1 MSGMWFNPKVLADTL
16 SETVG
21 YKAGLALSIAQ
32 MCDHLSDTEYP
43 DLILA
48 SEKQVVRVRPEKYEG
63 LFYKLLY
70 SVGYTDE
77 EYDGDIL
84 GVRLFHKYKNKYKKE
99 YEGVL
104 KLFVEIWPQLLE
116 ETTKKGEKSIDPSPL
131 LRACFE
137 TYGKIGLKIA
147 IEKLETINRG
157 LHLSP
162 HSSLRY
168 RAWKNTETLDS
179 LFSGGSTKP
188 EQGEFIDQR
197 FIDYL
202 SKNFDRI
209 EEIHWRKFEE
219 LTAEYF
225 MRAGFQ
231 VELGPGQNDDGV
243 DVRIWRTDQN
253 TEQTPHCIIQCKRQ
267 KQKVEKVVV
276 KGLFADIQFE
286 NANYGLIVTT
296 SELSPGAR
304 KTIVVRGYP
313 IEEVNKTA
321 LTDWLAELR
330 TPGSGIVRV

>member
-1 MSGMWFNPKVLADTL
+1 MSGIWFNPTVLADTL

-21 YKAGLALSIAQ
+21 YKAGLALSVAQ
-32 MCDHLSDTEYP
+32 MCDHLSETEYSG
-43 DLILA
+43 LILA
-48 SEKQVVRVRPEKYEG
+48 SEKHVVRVRSEEYEA
-63 LFYKLLY
+63 LFYKLLHR
-70 SVGYTDE
+70 VGYTDE

-84 GVRLFHKYKNKYKKE
+84 GVRLFHKYKNE
-99 YEGVL
+99 YRQEYDGVL
-104 KLFVEIWPQLLE
+104 KLFVGIFPQLLN
-116 ETTKKGEKSIDPSPL
+116 ETMKKGGKLIDPSPL
-131 LRACFE
+131 LHACFE
-137 TYGKIGLKIA
+137 TYGEIGVKIA
-147 IEKLETINRG
+147 IEKLGSMNRG
-157 LHLSP
+157 LHLNP
-162 HSSLRY
+162 HSRLRY
-168 RAWKNTETLDS
+168 RAWENTETLDS
-179 LFSGGSTKP
+179 LFSGGVTRP

-202 SKNFDRI
+202 SKNRDRM

-225 MRAGFQ
+225 ARAGFQ
-231 VELGPGQNDDGV
+231 VKLGPGQNDDGV

-267 KQKVEKVVV
+267 KHKVEKVVV

-286 NANYGLIVTT
+286 NADYGLIVTT

-304 KTIVVRGYP
+304 KTIAVRGYP

-321 LTDWLAELR
+321 LADWLAELR